1 MISFTDI
8 IRFKKETFISSMD
21 ILQSTYSL
29 HTIPVLETS
38 KSCAETLRGKNK
50 TDKFVI
56 TSEPF
61 HTLAE
66 NTWEGF
72 MYSHYSTFFPKSSL
86 DILYG
91 IPISVG
97 DACSIKMT
105 FHTKNSQV
113 ELNFNEQE
121 INNNTI
127 FYPTSWY
134 GKKNR
139 GCSFEYLFC
148 PFECG
153 FPVACFNKVDIEVNS
168 LYANDWNFCV
178 AGVILSAEHRKSLL
192 QTKNF
197 NMVVDTEPNSSVRS
211 KLNYLHYS
219 QPKEHTVTKLAINYM
234 EPFMCYRM
242 ENIKTLVMMHK

>member
-1 MISFTDI
+1 
-8 IRFKKETFISSMD
+8 
-21 ILQSTYSL
+21 
-29 HTIPVLETS
+29 
-38 KSCAETLRGKNK
+38 
-50 TDKFVI
+50 
-56 TSEPF
+56 
-61 HTLAE
+61 
-66 NTWEGF
+66 
-72 MYSHYSTFFPKSSL
+72 MYSHYISFFPKNSF
-86 DILYG
+86 DVMYG
-91 IPISVG
+91 IPVPVG
-97 DACSIKMT
+97 DVASIKMT

-127 FYPTSWY
+127 FYPTSLY
-134 GKKNR
+134 GKK

-153 FPVACFNKVDIEVNS
+153 FPVVCCNKVDIEVNS
-168 LYANDWNFCV
+168 LYVSEWNSCV
-178 AGVILSAEHRKSLL
+178 IGTIMSSDHRQSLL

-197 NMVVDTEPNSSVRS
+197 NVNIDTEPNSSIRN

-242 ENIKTLVMMHK
+242 ENIKTLIMMHQ